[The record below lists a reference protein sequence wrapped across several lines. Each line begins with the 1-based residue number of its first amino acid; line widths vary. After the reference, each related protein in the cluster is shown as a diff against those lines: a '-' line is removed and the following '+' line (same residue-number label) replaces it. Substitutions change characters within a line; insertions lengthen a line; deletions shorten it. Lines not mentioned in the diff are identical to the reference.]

1 MRDRG
6 SLNRTTAADKVVV
19 DAALDGV
26 ADAQRQLMAEPI
38 ILVNA
43 RDEPVGQASK
53 LQAHRTADGLP
64 LHRAFSVF
72 LYDAADRLLLQ
83 RRAASKV
90 TFPLYWTNTCC
101 SHPLHTDAERNP
113 AGSAVLGAQ
122 RAAVRKLQ
130 QELGITGAA
139 PEEFTYLTRIHYRA
153 ECVHSR
159 GWGEHEIDYL
169 LLLRR
174 PLQLDSASAEALPVA
189 PNPDEV
195 DAVRLVT
202 PTELRALLDDP
213 AERVTPW
220 FRLIAERFLFE
231 WWPRL
236 DQVLAQQPPHYDP
249 ERIHLLGEDRACAH
263 L

>member
-1 MRDRG
+1 MRDHG
-6 SLNRTTAADKVVV
+6 SLNRATTTDKVVEN
-19 DAALDGV
+19 AALEGV
-26 ADAQRQLMAEPI
+26 ADAQRRLMAEPV
-38 ILVNA
+38 ILVNG
-43 RDEPVGQASK
+43 RDEPVGQVSK

-101 SHPLHTDAERNP
+101 SHPLYTDAERNP

-153 ECVHSR
+153 EGRREHR
-159 GWGEHEIDYL
+159 GVAGGAQPRRGR
-169 LLLRR
+169 RR
-174 PLQLDSASAEALPVA
+174 PLGDTDRVAGAAGRSGRARHPV
-189 PNPDEV
+189 V
-195 DAVRLVT
+195 
-202 PTELRALLDDP
+202 
-213 AERVTPW
+213 
-220 FRLIAERFLFE
+220 
-231 WWPRL
+231 
-236 DQVLAQQPPHYDP
+236 PPH
-249 ERIHLLGEDRACAH
+249 RRAVLVRVVAALGPGARPAAAALRSRAHSPAG
-263 L
+263 